1 MLKNKKYALCLA
13 TIGVFLLICVSLDP
27 SFAHNLT
34 ISYWGLF
41 FIAMAIAS
49 LFLDG
54 HSKIEIGV
62 MNSLPVIL
70 SLVYVVNGTV
80 LLVEGNK
87 NNNDQL
93 LHWGVLFV
101 GVGSIPFLN
110 KIIYEWYVLKR
121 KKEIK

>member
-13 TIGVFLLICVSLDP
+13 TIGVFMLICVSLDP

-54 HSKIEIGV
+54 SSKLETKGTRFLAI
-62 MNSLPVIL
+62 IL
-70 SLVYVVNGTV
+70 SLAYVASGTA
-80 LLVEGNK
+80 LFIEGSK
-87 NNNDQL
+87 TNNDQL
-93 LHWGVLFV
+93 LRWGVLFA

-110 KIIYEWYVLKR
+110 KIIYEWYELKR
-121 KKEIK
+121 KKKIE